1 MLNARQREFR
11 DLHDRLRMS
20 AADVAKLVGRARTTC
35 LQYRSAGE
43 YGRTPPESVLVTL
56 RAAWEERQHQNLTD
70 AIALIRSRGWDIN
83 WATLEETQDEV
94 EAAVREHGW
103 RRPSFLP
110 PAQKRKVRAHVPG

>member
-20 AADVAKLVGRARTTC
+20 AADVAKLVARARTTC

-94 EAAVREHGW
+94 EAAVPKNG
-103 RRPSFLP
+103 
-110 PAQKRKVRAHVPG
+110 